1 MEDDSPLSKGLVVAE
16 VPFRKRW
23 GENRILVLFS
33 FRTEFLTMF
42 KQGSQ
47 TNKQKKPSLIL
58 QVNVLPK

>member
-1 MEDDSPLSKGLVVAE
+1 MEDDSLLSKGLVGE

-23 GENRILVLFS
+23 GENRVLVLFS

-47 TNKQKKPSLIL
+47 TNKQKASLTL